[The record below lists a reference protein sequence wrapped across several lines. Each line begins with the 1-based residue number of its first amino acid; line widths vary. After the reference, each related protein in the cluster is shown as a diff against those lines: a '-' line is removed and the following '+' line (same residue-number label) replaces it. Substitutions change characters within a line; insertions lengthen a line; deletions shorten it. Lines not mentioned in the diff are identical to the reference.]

1 MTKNKFLVTGGAGF
15 IGSNLVDLLI
25 KEGHEVVVVDN
36 LSTGKKANINKNAQF
51 IEADLNCCSQDVHPG
66 SVYRQFPCPSRDTK
80 IVEEAAKNVD
90 GIFHLAALARVQ
102 PSIEDPIKYNNANVN
117 GTLNILFIA
126 QKLGVKRFVYSASS
140 AAYGNAE
147 TLPTSEN
154 HPTDPLSPYGLQ
166 KLIGEQYCRVF
177 HHCYNL
183 ETVSLRYF
191 NVFGERQSLDSGA
204 YKLVMSVFAQQRLEG
219 KPLTITGSGEQR
231 RDFIYVGDVAKAN
244 LLAMTSK
251 NVGSG
256 EVINIG
262 GGDNR
267 SVNQL
272 ADLMGGE
279 KTHVEK
285 RLEPQETLADNSKA
299 KKLLQWEPTV
309 SVEDWIPK
317 YKNSLNID

>member
-1 MTKNKFLVTGGAGF
+1 
-15 IGSNLVDLLI
+15 
-25 KEGHEVVVVDN
+25 
-36 LSTGKKANINKNAQF
+36 
-51 IEADLNCCSQDVHPG
+51 
-66 SVYRQFPCPSRDTK
+66 
-80 IVEEAAKNVD
+80 
-90 GIFHLAALARVQ
+90 
-102 PSIEDPIKYNNANVN
+102 
-117 GTLNILFIA
+117 
-126 QKLGVKRFVYSASS
+126 
-140 AAYGNAE
+140 
-147 TLPTSEN
+147 
-154 HPTDPLSPYGLQ
+154 
-166 KLIGEQYCRVF
+166 
-177 HHCYNL
+177 
-183 ETVSLRYF
+183 
-191 NVFGERQSLDSGA
+191 
-204 YKLVMSVFAQQRLEG
+204 MSVFAQQRLEG